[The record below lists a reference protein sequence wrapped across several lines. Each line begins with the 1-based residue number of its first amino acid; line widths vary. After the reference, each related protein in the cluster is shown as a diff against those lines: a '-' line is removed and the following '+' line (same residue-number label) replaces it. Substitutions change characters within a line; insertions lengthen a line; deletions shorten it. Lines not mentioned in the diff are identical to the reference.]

1 MPSLF
6 NVKLATARWWKFV
19 LDSWLRKWLV
29 SGWLWI
35 LRLFAC
41 FSAFIYYVN
50 PFSLYFQ
57 AFEHSHPLI
66 IYCLALD
73 GEQKKFEGSKKQRF
87 FEHVEKGNNLLLFSK
102 FCSQCKVRVLAGYVR
117 RERKRNNGTFIAHSL
132 HVFYPFFMYAR
143 SLVWTHHYSNTLTY
157 NHAGE
162 KK

>member
-1 MPSLF
+1 ME
-6 NVKLATARWWKFV
+6 NKKTWR
-19 LDSWLRKWLV
+19 
-29 SGWLWI
+29 
-35 LRLFAC
+35 
-41 FSAFIYYVN
+41 
-50 PFSLYFQ
+50 Q
-57 AFEHSHPLI
+57 
-66 IYCLALD
+66 
-73 GEQKKFEGSKKQRF
+73 QKAASF

-162 KK
+162 KKIKAQNCDFLDEKHFFLLSNLRRKFDAVCHDFLCCLIDFVTFMKHLSIAINLGFSLLNMMLKIKF